1 MNWHSYRQHNS
12 RFLFFAFAVLFLSSL
27 SIAQNNPIPQIVGPV
42 HPDAVAPGSG
52 AFTLSVYGANF
63 VPGSVVN
70 WNYQPRV
77 TTYISG
83 HEIQAQIL
91 ARDVEQNTAGYI
103 TVTNPAPGGGSSS
116 ASWAQVE
123 VHDPISAIT
132 VDPWVYY
139 EFGDWMLLP
148 ADFTHD
154 GILDL
159 VGQADGLDFYRGNGD
174 GTFTYAS
181 IVDKQYL
188 APYGAAYGD
197 FNNDGNL
204 DVVDASDL
212 GNTTGFD
219 PTRMD
224 VMLGNGDGTFR
235 AGTPIWRKIGN
246 LGYVV
251 AGDFNQDG
259 NLDLITS
266 GDHWLT
272 PYLGQGDGSFALG
285 TLYHYPSFGFG
296 NEMLVGDFNNDGK
309 LDLIFYGGHQTSEG
323 FTKVVWFVAGNGD
336 GTFQTPQAVGVFP
349 NTNTCVGGGYGEAY
363 VQLSDFNGDGNLDL
377 AFCNRSQIGVMLGNG
392 DGTFKPPT
400 FYTADSTGQG
410 QFTFAVGD
418 INSDGKPDLIVSE
431 YPQDVGSTFV
441 VMLGNGDGTFQ
452 TPQVVASGLD
462 VPLAE
467 IGIAVG
473 DFNSSGLPGAI
484 FYNDLGMYV
493 YLQQ

>member
-1 MNWHSYRQHNS
+1 VPKTT
-12 RFLFFAFAVLFLSSL
+12 FLAIATMLWIALAAAAFGQS
-27 SIAQNNPIPQIVGPV
+27 NPVPQIVGPV
-42 HPDAVAPGSG
+42 HPDAVAPCSG

-77 TTYISG
+77 TSYISG

-91 ARDVEQNTAGYI
+91 ATDVETNTAGFI
-103 TVTNPAPGGGSSS
+103 TVTNPPPGGGSSS

-123 VHDPISAIT
+123 VHDPISTIA

-139 EFGDWMLLP
+139 EVGNWVLLP
-148 ADFTHD
+148 ADFNHD

-159 VGQADGLDFYRGNGD
+159 VGEADGLDFDRGNGD

-212 GNTTGFD
+212 GDPTGFN

-224 VMLGNGDGTFR
+224 VMLGNGAGTFS
-235 AGTPIWRKIGN
+235 AGTPIWRQLDN
-246 LGYVV
+246 LNYVV

-259 NLDLITS
+259 NLDLITV
-266 GDHWLT
+266 GIRRLT
-272 PYLGQGDGSFALG
+272 PYLGQGDGTFQLG
-285 TLYHYPSFGFG
+285 TLDYHYPSFGFG
-296 NEMLVGDFNNDGK
+296 PEMLVGDFNNDGK
-309 LDLIFYGGHQTSEG
+309 LDLVLLSGQSTTEG
-323 FTKVVWFVAGNGD
+323 FNTIVWFLAGNGD
-336 GTFQTPQAVGVFP
+336 GTFQKPKAVWVAR
-349 NTNTCVGGGYGEAY
+349 NTHVCVGGGYGQSY

-377 AFCNRSQIGVMLGNG
+377 AFCDSSQIGVMLGNG

-467 IGIAVG
+467 IGIAIG